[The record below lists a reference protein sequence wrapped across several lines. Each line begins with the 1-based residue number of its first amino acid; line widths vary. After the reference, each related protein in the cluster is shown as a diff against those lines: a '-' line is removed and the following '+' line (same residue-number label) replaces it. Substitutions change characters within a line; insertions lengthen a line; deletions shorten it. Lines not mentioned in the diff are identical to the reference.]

1 MLTRRPLPEAA
12 AVADLVLHVLRP
24 YVKRAVVAGSVR
36 RKRPDV
42 KDIEIVAE
50 PVDVPDGLFG
60 ETRPAAQEILDAARA
75 WGPIAKGGDKYIQVA
90 DVLGSGLT
98 LDLFLVTPPASWGAI
113 LTIRT
118 GPAEFSQRLVTA
130 LRGRFLRC
138 EEGRVLGRGRVEVP
152 TPDEEAFF
160 SACGVAWVPPEERK

>member
-1 MLTRRPLPEAA
+1 VSVRRPLAEAQ
-12 AVADLVLHVLRP
+12 AVADAVLQRLAP

-36 RKRPDV
+36 RKRPDC

-50 PVDVPDGLFG
+50 PLDVPDGLFG

-75 WGPIAKGGDKYIQVA
+75 WGPLAKAGEKYIQVT
-90 DVLGSGLT
+90 DVLGSGLA

-118 GPAEFSQRLVTA
+118 GPADFSTMMVSK
-130 LRGRFLRC
+130 LRGRFMRC
-138 EEGRVLGRGRVEVP
+138 EHGRVLGRGGVEVP

-160 SACGVAWVPPEERK
+160 AACGVAYVRPEDRK